1 MLLILCDKNFKLMAC
16 LMKNMRLD
24 LFLAEHGLSQSRE
37 KAKKEIISGWVKVN
51 GETLRDPSKKI
62 SGTENITIERP
73 GGLFVSR
80 GGDKLQHAVKEFK
93 IDLKGL
99 VTLDLGA
106 STGGFTDC
114 MLKSGAVKVYALDV
128 GYNQIDYSLR
138 IDPRV
143 VVMEKTHAKDIKGEM
158 FAEPIDFFTAD
169 LSFISILKVL
179 PAVYSTFEKINGIIL
194 VKPQFEA
201 ESSQHKKG
209 VVRNLDD
216 HIEILGKVAAG
227 IIEIGFDIEGITYS
241 PIKGPAGNIEFLF
254 LISKK
259 NVIKEPDAVKNLW
272 ISRIPEIA
280 ETAHNVLQ

>member
-1 MLLILCDKNFKLMAC
+1 
-16 LMKNMRLD
+16 MKNMRLD

>member
-1 MLLILCDKNFKLMAC
+1 
-16 LMKNMRLD
+16 MKNIRLD
-24 LFLAEHGLSQSRE
+24 LFLTEHGLSQSRE
-37 KAKKEIISGWVKVN
+37 KAKKEIIAGWVRVN

-62 SGTENITIERP
+62 SGTETIAIERP

-80 GGDKLQHAVKEFK
+80 GGDKLRHAVNEFK
-93 IDLKGL
+93 IDLTGL

-114 MLKSGAVKVYALDV
+114 MLKSGAAKVYAVDV

-143 VVMEKTHAKDIKGEM
+143 IVMEKTHAKDIKREM
-158 FAEPIDFFTAD
+158 FAGPIDFFTAD

-179 PAVYSTFEKINGIIL
+179 PAVYNTFETIKGVIL

-227 IIEIGFDIEGITYS
+227 IIEIGFDIEGMTYS

-254 LISKK
+254 LISK
-259 NVIKEPDAVKNLW
+259 NNTNKELKAEEESW
-272 ISRIPEIA
+272 INRITELA
-280 ETAHNVLQ
+280 ETAHNALQ

>member
-1 MLLILCDKNFKLMAC
+1 
-16 LMKNMRLD
+16 MKTIRLD

-51 GETLRDPSKKI
+51 GETLRDPSRKI
-62 SGTENITIERP
+62 IGNERIVIERP

-80 GGDKLQHAVKEFK
+80 GGDKLQHALNEFN
-93 IDLKGL
+93 INLNGF
-99 VTLDLGA
+99 VALDLGA

-114 MLKSGAVKVYALDV
+114 MLKSGASKVYAVDV
-128 GYNQIDYSLR
+128 GYNQLDYSLR

-143 VVMEKTHAKDIKGEM
+143 VVMEKTHAKDVNRGM
-158 FAEPIDFFTAD
+158 FSDHIDFFTAD

-179 PAVYSTFEKINGIIL
+179 PAVYNAFEEISGIIL

-209 VVRNLDD
+209 VVRNPDD
-216 HIEILGKVAAG
+216 HVEILEKVASG
-227 IIEIGFDIEGITYS
+227 IIEIGFNIAEITYS

-254 LISKK
+254 YIVKDLLPVELKTEENHLKSEIS
-259 NVIKEPDAVKNLW
+259 AVV
-272 ISRIPEIA
+272 